1 MTQITPMKQL
11 KGNIEI
17 FKNETKDLFN
27 FLPLNRA
34 EPKYNPLHQKDSKG
48 VDCDFI
54 LLMNPINKEKKNS
67 FSGAFVFTYLDE
79 TKPATVKA
87 QVKTGPENDSIIS
100 SVEMSL
106 EEFRKSINAVN
117 KAIKA
122 SNSNGNIGMHE
133 LFKLLTSTFEIVNK
147 PVENTNSKEMN
158 ELEHI
163 AGISS
168 LAPKPVIKTRTN
180 KI

>member
-1 MTQITPMKQL
+1 MTQVTPMRQL

-17 FKNETKDLFN
+17 FKNETKELFN
-27 FLPLNRA
+27 FFPLNRS

-54 LLMNPINKEKKNS
+54 LLINPINREKKNS

-87 QVKTGPENDSIIS
+87 QVKTGPENDSILS
-100 SVEMSL
+100 SVEMSI
-106 EEFRKSINAVN
+106 EDFKKGINAVN

-122 SNSNGNIGMHE
+122 TNANGKIGMHE
-133 LFKLLTSTFEIVNK
+133 LFNLLTSTFVIVHQ
-147 PVENTNSKEMN
+147 PLENINSKELN

-168 LAPKPVIKTRTN
+168 LESKPASKTRTN